1 MIREACPEDAAA
13 LEAFLHPHSA
23 ASMFLRGNL
32 AAHGIGPTDHANG
45 TTFYLR
51 APGGGIAGVL
61 GRTNGGFLMC
71 QAPDHGA
78 EFWSECAE
86 VLRGQ
91 RIVGMTGAPDQI
103 GALATA
109 LGLRDSDFRLRHNEP
124 LYELRLPDLPEMPSQ
139 NMRLR
144 RPVADDADWLVDWFD
159 GYHRDTGK
167 GTLDGVDGMSA
178 ARRFIDK
185 PDGRVMEK
193 DGMPCAMSA
202 LNARTADMVQ
212 VGGVYVPTHHR
223 GHGHGA
229 RVVALHLAEL
239 RNEGITKA
247 ILFAASPVA
256 ARAYESIGFRRVG
269 HYCIALLET
278 PMTAGGQP

>member
-1 MIREACPEDAAA
+1 MIHKACPEDAAA

-23 ASMFLRGNL
+23 TSMFLRGNL
-32 AAHGIGPTDHANG
+32 AAHGIGNTDHANG

-51 APGGGIAGVL
+51 AVGDDIAGVF

-71 QAPDHGA
+71 QAPGHGT
-78 EFWSECAE
+78 EFWSECAA

-103 GALATA
+103 GALVTA
-109 LGLRDSDFRLRHNEP
+109 LGLRDADFRLRHNEP
-124 LYELRLPDLPEMPSQ
+124 LYELRLSDLSKTPSQ

-144 RPVADDADWLVDWFD
+144 SAGAEDADWLADWFD
-159 GYHRDTGK
+159 GYHQDTGK
-167 GTLDGVDGMSA
+167 GTLDGIDGMSA

-185 PDGRVMEK
+185 PDGRVMER
-193 DGMPCAMSA
+193 DGVPCAMSA

-212 VGGVYVPTHHR
+212 VGGVYVPTGHR
-223 GHGHGA
+223 GHGYGG
-229 RVVALHLAEL
+229 RIVALHLAEL

-278 PMTAGGQP
+278 PMVAGEKP